1 MSPVVR
7 MITSMGGGGA
17 EEAGNVCVS
26 VVGITV
32 SEDTTALYREE
43 TGGPGAQVC
52 LGSVP
57 RGMRLCGGAK
67 R

>member
-1 MSPVVR
+1 
-7 MITSMGGGGA
+7 MGGGGA

-32 SEDTTALYREE
+32 SEDTTVLYREE
-43 TGGPGAQVC
+43 TGSPAQVC

-57 RGMRLCGGAK
+57 RGMRLRGGAK

>member
-1 MSPVVR
+1 
-7 MITSMGGGGA
+7 MGGGGA

-32 SEDTTALYREE
+32 SEDTTVLYREE
-43 TGGPGAQVC
+43 TGGPGAQVG

-57 RGMRLCGGAK
+57 RGMVM
-67 R
+67 